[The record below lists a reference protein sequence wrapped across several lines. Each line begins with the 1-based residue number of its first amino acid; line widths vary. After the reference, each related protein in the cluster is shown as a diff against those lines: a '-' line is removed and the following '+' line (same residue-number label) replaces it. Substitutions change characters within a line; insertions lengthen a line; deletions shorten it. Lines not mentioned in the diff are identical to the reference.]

1 MRKLSLILLV
11 SVMAVTSAL
20 AQTRV
25 KGIVKIAGSEDPLQ
39 GAKITLLQQ
48 NISSQTNANGE
59 FLLSYIE
66 SGDEEI
72 SISKQGYFQQIKL
85 VKLAKDTETD
95 LGVIYLVVDA
105 IEEAK
110 SDIVVQ
116 INENELSDNDNG
128 SGRGSS
134 SLLSSKDVYTNKASY
149 SFSPMRFN
157 IRGYEQSYELTY
169 INGVNFN
176 PKCKT
181 KVVTTVCAKK

>member
-48 NISSQTNANGE
+48 NISSQTNAKGE

-116 INENELSDNDNG
+116 INENELGDNDNG

-134 SLLSSKDVYTNKASY
+134 
-149 SFSPMRFN
+149 
-157 IRGYEQSYELTY
+157 
-169 INGVNFN
+169 
-176 PKCKT
+176 
-181 KVVTTVCAKK
+181 

>member
-20 AQTRV
+20 AQTKV

-72 SISKQGYFQQIKL
+72 SISKQGYFQNIKL
-85 VKLAKDTETD
+85 VNLKKDAETD
-95 LGVIYLVVDA
+95 LGVIYLQADTQLEMKQEVLLQLS
-105 IEEAK
+105 E
-110 SDIVVQ
+110 SSL
-116 INENELSDNDNG
+116 ENESSIQSGEG
-128 SGRGSS
+128 SFF
-134 SLLSSKDVYTNKASY
+134 SKNDVYLSQTSY
-149 SFSPMRFN
+149 SFSAMRFQ
-157 IRGYEQSYELTY
+157 IGRAH
-169 INGVNFN
+169 V
-176 PKCKT
+176 
-181 KVVTTVCAKK
+181 

>member
-48 NISSQTNANGE
+48 NISSQTNAKGE

-72 SISKQGYFQQIKL
+72 SISKQAHDEKTLI
-85 VKLAKDTETD
+85 
-95 LGVIYLVVDA
+95 
-105 IEEAK
+105 
-110 SDIVVQ
+110 
-116 INENELSDNDNG
+116 LSTHHNRILPTAQPYG
-128 SGRGSS
+128 ERTGLCLCLR
-134 SLLSSKDVYTNKASY
+134 
-149 SFSPMRFN
+149 
-157 IRGYEQSYELTY
+157 IR
-169 INGVNFN
+169 NR
-176 PKCKT
+176 
-181 KVVTTVCAKK
+181 